1 MPFSQTEADGRRTDD
16 VPNVEKPRLG
26 ILGSQQ
32 GQARPLLTK
41 SYAGNDLSM
50 TGVFLDLGFSCLGCV
65 KGFFKALWI
74 LLAFG
79 QDEF

>member
-1 MPFSQTEADGRRTDD
+1 M
-16 VPNVEKPRLG
+16 PNVEKPRLG

-50 TGVFLDLGFSCLGCV
+50 TFFFFFQFSCVGCV